1 MFLNYLNSIENM
13 QDRLMKYSINLF
25 HLVVVVGVHS
35 FIDERGNTVMHDEVD
50 DGTQIEWCRKWS
62 EKKMQKKIKRV
73 QHWCN
78 FKIYLKYAWHEFK
91 AAIKGR

>member
-1 MFLNYLNSIENM
+1 
-13 QDRLMKYSINLF
+13 
-25 HLVVVVGVHS
+25 
-35 FIDERGNTVMHDEVD
+35 MHDEVD

-78 FKIYLKYAWHEFK
+78 FKIYMKYALHEFK